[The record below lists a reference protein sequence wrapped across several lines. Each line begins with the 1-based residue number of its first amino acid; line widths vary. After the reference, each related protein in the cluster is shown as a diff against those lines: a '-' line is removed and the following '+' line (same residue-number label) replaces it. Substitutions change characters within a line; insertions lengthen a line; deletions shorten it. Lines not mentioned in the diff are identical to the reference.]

1 MSSSFGILVTY
12 ILFCYAFSGQNKT
25 KSNEIKSN
33 ENEEDNHMYDAKE
46 TLTLTQEELKELI
59 EAQQDY
65 PELARYP
72 MALKVSDVAEI
83 LNVGRSSVDELV
95 HSNRI
100 RYVRVGKLIRI
111 PRDAVYEFL
120 HDLGA

>member
-1 MSSSFGILVTY
+1 MTEL
-12 ILFCYAFSGQNKT
+12 KER
-25 KSNEIKSN
+25 EI
-33 ENEEDNHMYDAKE
+33 
-46 TLTLTQEELKELI
+46 TLTESDLKELI

-65 PELARYP
+65 PELAHYP
-72 MALKVSDVAEI
+72 MALKVTDVAEI

-120 HDLGA
+120 RDLGA

>member
-1 MSSSFGILVTY
+1 M
-12 ILFCYAFSGQNKT
+12 C
-25 KSNEIKSN
+25 
-33 ENEEDNHMYDAKE
+33 DAQE